1 MTNSLGH
8 DQPDN
13 NAATKSG
20 HSQQKNETQTCSSFI
35 HGVIMQLA
43 IALVSTRFLGGK
55 GRVGEVC
62 ALSEFGA
69 KLINDLLAAKVSG
82 SETRSKG
89 GGLSPQLSAS
99 RNSGGGGLCRGF
111 FGAEL

>member
-1 MTNSLGH
+1 MANTFGH

-55 GRVGEVC
+55 GRVGDVC

>member
-1 MTNSLGH
+1 MANTFGH
-8 DQPDN
+8 DQPDD
-13 NAATKSG
+13 NAATESG
-20 HSQQKNETQTCSSFI
+20 YSQQKNESQTCSSLV

-55 GRVGEVC
+55 GRVGDVC

-69 KLINDLLAAKVSG
+69 NLRNDLLAEKVFG
-82 SETRSKG
+82 SETGSEG

-111 FGAEL
+111 FGAKL

>member
-1 MTNSLGH
+1 MANTFGH
-8 DQPDN
+8 NQPDN
-13 NAATKSG
+13 NTATESG
-20 HSQQKNETQTCSSFI
+20 HSQQKNESQTCSSLV

-55 GRVGEVC
+55 GRVGDVC

-69 KLINDLLAAKVSG
+69 KLKNDLLTAKVSRA
-82 SETRSKG
+82 ETGSKG